1 MAEGGMTAV
10 VQREQSTTMASM
22 GSFGN
27 NIIVSHQ
34 IHRGS
39 QTAADAQGHTGLS
52 LTPGPSS
59 SAPETLAGAAGSFSR
74 ILSRTLGLHT
84 DTAQGTSTDID
95 LTPLVEQ
102 ERLHTSLLSQEFSP
116 LFSST
121 LDTNGPAASMETDN
135 VLEGEELQDFASLP
149 PSLLSASPSLSPV
162 NNSNYSN
169 SDSSYHGDEYGR

>member
-1 MAEGGMTAV
+1 
-10 VQREQSTTMASM
+10 MASM
-22 GSFGN
+22 GSFGTT
-27 NIIVSHQ
+27 SLSATKSTAA
-34 IHRGS
+34 S
-39 QTAADAQGHTGLS
+39 QTAADRTRPYWFEPHHPWAL
-52 LTPGPSS
+52 S
-59 SAPETLAGAAGSFSR
+59 SAPETLKLELQVHSPR

-84 DTAQGTSTDID
+84 DTAQGNSTDID

-102 ERLHTSLLSQEFSP
+102 ERLHASLLSQEFSP
-116 LFSST
+116 LFSSA
-121 LDTNGPAASMETDN
+121 LDTNGPSASMETDN

>member
-1 MAEGGMTAV
+1 MTAV

-27 NIIVSHQ
+27 NIIVSHR
-34 IHRGS
+34 IHQGS
-39 QTAADAQGHTGLS
+39 QTGANAQRHTGLS
-52 LTPGPSS
+52 PTPGPSS
-59 SAPETLAGAAGSFSR
+59 GAPETLAGAAGLYSR
-74 ILSRTLGLHT
+74 VLSSTLGLHT

-116 LFSST
+116 LFSSA
-121 LDTNGPAASMETDN
+121 LDTNGPSASMETDN

-149 PSLLSASPSLSPV
+149 PSLLSPSISPV